1 VHEPM
6 STDWRALRR
15 VMRKSGMAWRG
26 VAWRGVAW
34 RGVAWRGVLFV
45 RSCMSACVWRRGA
58 PVGAS
63 ASLIAYPR

>member
-1 VHEPM
+1 
-6 STDWRALRR
+6 
-15 VMRKSGMAWRG
+15 MRKSGVAWRGVAWRG

-45 RSCMSACVWRRGA
+45 RSCMGACVWRRRRGA